1 MLFCVKTYKSNC
13 YIAQL
18 FLDQSPI
25 VQLDVVVRSEFPD
38 GQQKM
43 AFSSHLSS
51 LVHKR
56 CGNTKS
62 PRSLLNT
69 GSAGFC
75 THGGQIVVTVVG
87 IAEEKRLL
95 GIKKGS
101 QQIYNIPVQGSI
113 IHVAYGKL
121 YLVSFSFPSAKHATK
136 RIICL
141 SFLSYGL
148 CVSTSFRR

>member
-1 MLFCVKTYKSNC
+1 MTLLIAVVK
-13 YIAQL
+13 
-18 FLDQSPI
+18 
-25 VQLDVVVRSEFPD
+25 VEFPD

-43 AFSSHLSS
+43 AFSSHFPS

-62 PRSLLNT
+62 PRSLVNT

-148 CVSTSFRR
+148 CVSISFRR

>member
-1 MLFCVKTYKSNC
+1 MVK
-13 YIAQL
+13 
-18 FLDQSPI
+18 P
-25 VQLDVVVRSEFPD
+25 P
-38 GQQKM
+38 GKM
-43 AFSSHLSS
+43 ARCRIFKRRIAKNDLSRRRVTVVGVPRHTKENRALKPFFVGCAQSSKLY
-51 LVHKR
+51 
-56 CGNTKS
+56 KS

-75 THGGQIVVTVVG
+75 THGGQRVVTVVG

-121 YLVSFSFPSAKHATK
+121 YLVSSSFPSAKHATK

-148 CVSTSFRR
+148 CVSISFRR